1 MTNPLGR
8 LESVIFDDLFE
19 NARQETEKY
28 NQELRAKAKSPE
40 QLTVS
45 LEGVIEGI
53 DFYQGSVSFT
63 PRSEMVIGGR
73 SPSYSGGHVNYAE
86 IKIQGESKVEKLK
99 FDGWPHL
106 EAGDT
111 IRAYIF
117 KGQKE
122 SEKCFEVF
130 EVDWYH
136 NPPSHWTER
145 DYQPVEHPIKIEKLR
160 GGKVIATYHN
170 RL

>member
-1 MTNPLGR
+1 MPDSIEDVSL
-8 LESVIFDDLFE
+8 DDLFE
-19 NARQETEKY
+19 SARHKTEKY

-53 DFYQGSVSFT
+53 DFYQSSVLFT
-63 PRSEMVIGGR
+63 PASETVIGGK

-86 IKIQGESKVEKLK
+86 IKMQGETKIEKLQ
-99 FDGWPHL
+99 FNGWPHL

-122 SEKCFEVF
+122 YEKLFEFF
-130 EVDWYH
+130 EVDSYH
-136 NPPSHWTER
+136 HAPFHWVER
-145 DYQPVEHPIKIEKLR
+145 DYLAVEHPSKIEKLR
-160 GGKVIATYHN
+160 DGKVAATYHN
-170 RL
+170 K